1 MLEGGVQ
8 CLAQG
13 EVGCKREK
21 KPVGHFNHPPSP
33 FSALFNGLFPIF
45 SILFF
50 LIVMP
55 LKSLCVKILKVAS
68 VHLLKY
74 SRLDN
79 LTSCSILLFQPLNL
93 NCISFKTFFYYQFT
107 QLGWLQ
113 HQTIIYGTGTS
124 HNDKPKSKSKMC
136 ELLGLF
142 FHYQF
147 DKLLIYN

>member
-1 MLEGGVQ
+1 MQ

-21 KPVGHFNHPPSP
+21 KPVGHFNHPPPP

-68 VHLLKY
+68 VDLLKY

-79 LTSCSILLFQPLNL
+79 LISCSILLFQPLNL
-93 NCISFKTFFYYQFT
+93 NGISFKTFFIANLLSLDDSNT
-107 QLGWLQ
+107 KQLFMVLEPPITTNTNQ
-113 HQTIIYGTGTS
+113 EMECVNS
-124 HNDKPKSKSKMC
+124 
-136 ELLGLF
+136 
-142 FHYQF
+142 
-147 DKLLIYN
+147 

>member
-1 MLEGGVQ
+1 MQ

-68 VHLLKY
+68 VDLLKY

-93 NCISFKTFFYYQFT
+93 NCISFKTFFIT
-107 QLGWLQ
+107 NLLSLDDSNTKQLFMVLEPPIMTNPNQ
-113 HQTIIYGTGTS
+113 EVKCVNS
-124 HNDKPKSKSKMC
+124 
-136 ELLGLF
+136 
-142 FHYQF
+142 
-147 DKLLIYN
+147 

>member
-1 MLEGGVQ
+1 MQ

-68 VHLLKY
+68 VDLLKY

-79 LTSCSILLFQPLNL
+79 LTSCSILYFQPLNL
-93 NCISFKTFFYYQFT
+93 NCISFKTFFFIT
-107 QLGWLQ
+107 NLLSLDDSNTKQLFMVLEPPIMTNPNQ
-113 HQTIIYGTGTS
+113 EVKCVNS
-124 HNDKPKSKSKMC
+124 
-136 ELLGLF
+136 
-142 FHYQF
+142 
-147 DKLLIYN
+147 

>member
-1 MLEGGVQ
+1 MQ

-13 EVGCKREK
+13 EVSCKREK

-68 VHLLKY
+68 VDLLKY

-79 LTSCSILLFQPLNL
+79 LTLCSILLFQPLNL
-93 NCISFKTFFYYQFT
+93 NCISFKTFFFIT
-107 QLGWLQ
+107 NLLSLDDSNTKQLFMVLEPPIMTNPNQ
-113 HQTIIYGTGTS
+113 EVKCVNS
-124 HNDKPKSKSKMC
+124 
-136 ELLGLF
+136 
-142 FHYQF
+142 
-147 DKLLIYN
+147 

>member
-1 MLEGGVQ
+1 MQ

-68 VHLLKY
+68 VDLLKY

-79 LTSCSILLFQPLNL
+79 LTSCSILLFQPFNL
-93 NCISFKTFFYYQFT
+93 NCISFKTFFIT
-107 QLGWLQ
+107 NLLSLDDSNTKQLFMVLEPPIMTNPNQ
-113 HQTIIYGTGTS
+113 EVKCVNS
-124 HNDKPKSKSKMC
+124 
-136 ELLGLF
+136 
-142 FHYQF
+142 
-147 DKLLIYN
+147 